1 VEVVREEISAGGVVV
16 FGNTILL
23 LKKYNGDWVL
33 PKGKVEL
40 DETFEQ
46 TAIREVYEE
55 ASVKVEVIKY
65 LGEIHYTYKNNWED
79 NNLINKTVH
88 WFLMQSRTMDCIPLR
103 EEGFIDAKFIH
114 MNRSADLAKYH
125 DEKEIITKAIAE
137 YNKTSNA

>member
-1 VEVVREEISAGGVVV
+1 MREEISAGGVVV
-16 FGNTILL
+16 FGNAILF

-46 TAIREVYEE
+46 TAVREVYEE

-65 LGEIHYTYKNNWED
+65 LGDIHYTYKNSRED
-79 NNLINKTVH
+79 DNVINKTVH
-88 WFLMQSRTMDCIPLR
+88 WFVMYDRSMESIPLK

-114 MNRSADLAKYH
+114 MDRAVELAKYN
-125 DEKEIITKAIAE
+125 DEKQIIAKAIKEYGKITKQD
-137 YNKTSNA
+137 